1 MYSAVSRIQA
11 PTGEWQG
18 NLYWRISVLSGVLP
32 PFWTED
38 HLQTS
43 GKAWSASREQV
54 TNMERQSPGFLIKST
69 LKLLGERKRE
79 ENNSNKRFRSVRAWK
94 GHRRGPSPTACHV
107 HTSHGLCCAR
117 APPGRQAGRA
127 LREGNHHHHLFVHL
141 KQACSES
148 LTGTGRT
155 ARLLHAPPPRGPAS
169 RFGGSRGSPA
179 APETR
184 REAAGT
190 GGSPTG
196 PRSLGGRFLLG
207 RPEAGPPPPRVVS
220 PRPCPPRGPRPLPS
234 SVPGFLAAM
243 PRATGGSPARLR
255 PPRSRPAAAGSGGDT
270 GRAAPGRA
278 VPCPGEAVSPGSRG
292 GKPDCPPCFKRRRQ
306 MPPRCPR

>member
-1 MYSAVSRIQA
+1 MEDLCLIWGTATFLDRRSPANIRKSLVSLQRASNKYGKAKSRVSNQKYFETLGGEKERTTATKGFAGRGTGGDPARLHAMSTRPTGSAV
-11 PTGEWQG
+11 PEP
-18 NLYWRISVLSGVLP
+18 L
-32 PFWTED
+32 
-38 HLQTS
+38 
-43 GKAWSASREQV
+43 
-54 TNMERQSPGFLIKST
+54 
-69 LKLLGERKRE
+69 
-79 ENNSNKRFRSVRAWK
+79 
-94 GHRRGPSPTACHV
+94 
-107 HTSHGLCCAR
+107 
-117 APPGRQAGRA
+117 QAGRQGA
-127 LREGNHHHHLFVHL
+127 AGG
-141 KQACSES
+141 Q
-148 LTGTGRT
+148 
-155 ARLLHAPPPRGPAS
+155 PPPPPFRTLETSVRGKPDRHRAH
-169 RFGGSRGSPA
+169 SPA
-179 APETR
+179 APRPSTTGPRFPLWGEPR
-184 REAAGT
+184 SPRDAT
-190 GGSPTG
+190 GGSRDGRQPHG
-196 PRSLGGRFLLG
+196 ARSLGGRLPLG

>member
-1 MYSAVSRIQA
+1 MYSAVSRIQV

-43 GKAWSASREQV
+43 GKAWSASREQI

-117 APPGRQAGRA
+117 APPGRQAGRC
-127 LREGNHHHHLFVHL
+127 G
-141 KQACSES
+141 
-148 LTGTGRT
+148 
-155 ARLLHAPPPRGPAS
+155 
-169 RFGGSRGSPA
+169 
-179 APETR
+179 
-184 REAAGT
+184 
-190 GGSPTG
+190 
-196 PRSLGGRFLLG
+196 
-207 RPEAGPPPPRVVS
+207 
-220 PRPCPPRGPRPLPS
+220 
-234 SVPGFLAAM
+234 
-243 PRATGGSPARLR
+243 RATTTTTFSY
-255 PPRSRPAAAGSGGDT
+255 T
-270 GRAAPGRA
+270 
-278 VPCPGEAVSPGSRG
+278 
-292 GKPDCPPCFKRRRQ
+292 
-306 MPPRCPR
+306 

>member
-1 MYSAVSRIQA
+1 MEDLCLIWGTATFLDRRSPANIRKSLVS
-11 PTGEWQG
+11 
-18 NLYWRISVLSGVLP
+18 
-32 PFWTED
+32 
-38 HLQTS
+38 LQRANNKY
-43 GKAWSASREQV
+43 GKAKSRVSNQKYFETLGGEKERREQQQQKV
-54 TNMERQSPGFLIKST
+54 SLEGAQEGTQPDCMPCPHVPRA
-69 LKLLGERKRE
+69 LLC
-79 ENNSNKRFRSVRAWK
+79 
-94 GHRRGPSPTACHV
+94 PSP
-107 HTSHGLCCAR
+107 S
-117 APPGRQAGRA
+117 RQAGRQGA
-127 LREGNHHHHLFVHL
+127 AGG
-141 KQACSES
+141 Q
-148 LTGTGRT
+148 
-155 ARLLHAPPPRGPAS
+155 PPPPPFRTLETSVLGKPDRHRAH
-169 RFGGSRGSPA
+169 SPA
-179 APETR
+179 APRPSTTGPRFPLWGQQGEPR
-184 REAAGT
+184 SPRDAT
-190 GGSPTG
+190 GGSRDGRRPHG
-196 PRSLGGRFLLG
+196 ARSLGGRLPLG

>member
-1 MYSAVSRIQA
+1 MYSAVSRIQV

-18 NLYWRISVLSGVLP
+18 NLNWRISVLSGVLP

-79 ENNSNKRFRSVRAWK
+79 QQQQKVSLEGAQEGTQPDCMPCPHVPRALLC
-94 GHRRGPSPTACHV
+94 PSPSRQA
-107 HTSHGLCCAR
+107 
-117 APPGRQAGRA
+117 GRQAGR
-127 LREGNHHHHLFVHL
+127 
-141 KQACSES
+141 C
-148 LTGTGRT
+148 GRATTT
-155 ARLLHAPPPRGPAS
+155 ATFRTLETSVRGKPDRHRAH
-169 RFGGSRGSPA
+169 SPA
-179 APETR
+179 APRPSTTGPRFPLWGEPR
-184 REAAGT
+184 SPRDAT
-190 GGSPTG
+190 GGSRDGRQPHG
-196 PRSLGGRFLLG
+196 ARSLGGRLPLG